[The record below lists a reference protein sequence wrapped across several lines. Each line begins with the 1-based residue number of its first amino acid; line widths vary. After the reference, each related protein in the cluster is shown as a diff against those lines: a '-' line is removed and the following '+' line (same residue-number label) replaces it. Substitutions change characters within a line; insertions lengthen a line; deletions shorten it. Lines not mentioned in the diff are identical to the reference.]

1 MKRILCILMMLLF
14 AFPAFAAE
22 TDNPFSPYVLTAPEG
37 VTLES
42 NEGTHAFVSGVTRV
56 VAMRIER
63 VPDDDPAE
71 AILRLMGQFE
81 PDAEID
87 RELILEGGC
96 VGLTAQN
103 LDKFGEDM
111 HQQNVMILSAQGDL
125 LILSGYDLEGDDE
138 SVHALMDALLAAL
151 TLNGA
156 PIVPA
161 N

>member
-14 AFPAFAAE
+14 AFPALAE
-22 TDNPFSPYVLTAPEG
+22 DNPFFPYVLTAPEG

-63 VPDDDPAE
+63 VPDDNPAE

-81 PDAEID
+81 PDAVID
-87 RELILEGGC
+87 GALTLEGGC
-96 VGLTAQN
+96 VGLTAQT
-103 LDKFGEDM
+103 LDKFGEGM
-111 HQQNVMILSAQGDL
+111 HQWNMMMLSAQGDL

-138 SVHALMDALLAAL
+138 SVHALMDALLTAL
-151 TLNGA
+151 TLNGK
-156 PIVPA
+156 PVVTK
-161 N
+161 

>member
-14 AFPAFAAE
+14 AFPALAE
-22 TDNPFSPYVLTAPEG
+22 DNPFFPYVLTAPEG

-81 PDAEID
+81 PDAVID
-87 RELILEGGC
+87 GALTLEGGC
-96 VGLTAQN
+96 VGLTAQTI
-103 LDKFGEDM
+103 DKFGEGM
-111 HQQNVMILSAQGDL
+111 HQWNMMMLSAQGDL

-138 SVHALMDALLAAL
+138 SVHALMDALLAAA
-151 TLNGA
+151 TLNGE
-156 PIVPA
+156 PVVTK
-161 N
+161 

>member
-14 AFPAFAAE
+14 AFPALAE
-22 TDNPFSPYVLTAPEG
+22 DNPFFPYVLTAPEG

-81 PDAEID
+81 PDAVID
-87 RELILEGGC
+87 GALTLEGGC
-96 VGLTAQN
+96 VGLTAQTI
-103 LDKFGEDM
+103 DKFGEGM
-111 HQQNVMILSAQGDL
+111 HQWNMMMLSAQGDL

-138 SVHALMDALLAAL
+138 SVHALMDALLAAA
-151 TLNGA
+151 TLNGE
-156 PIVPA
+156 PVFTK
-161 N
+161 